1 MTERLRLAYREST
14 VFTTALRRQA
24 EAFRAVRPEVRVELV
39 GHDLPELYGALVAG
53 DGCDSGDWDAFLCCT
68 DWLPPL
74 MAGRRLNPL
83 DGFLAA
89 DPPPDWPAGWSRSLR
104 ELATAEGRTYGIP
117 YHDGPEMFMYRADL
131 FDDPAEQRRFS
142 EKSGYPLAAPRTW
155 SQFLDVARHFTR
167 PADDLYG
174 CVLAALPDGHNNVY
188 DFLIQLWSRGGRV
201 LDGRRATFADAAGVA
216 ALTYLR
222 ELAFVHR
229 VTQPDPMAYESVGS
243 GEYYAT
249 GRAAMMWN
257 WFGYAV
263 MAELP
268 GSAVRGRNRYAL
280 IPRGEG
286 PGGRHV
292 SLSVFWVL
300 TIPRGAP
307 QPELAWEFLR
317 HTATAEMDLVTA
329 YAGATG
335 CRLSTWRDPRVRERF
350 PCYSLI
356 ERTHE
361 SVEMMPA
368 IPEYPEINE
377 VLNVALDAAYTGV
390 RPVEHALADAAA
402 RTDAILAR

>member
-1 MTERLRLAYREST
+1 MAERLRLAYREST
-14 VFTTALRRQA
+14 VFTNALRRQA
-24 EAFRAVRPEVRVELV
+24 EAFQAARPEVTIELV
-39 GHDLPELYGALVAG
+39 GHDLPELYEGLVAG
-53 DGCDSGDWDAFLCCT
+53 DGCDSGEWDAFLCCT

-74 MAGRRLNPL
+74 MAGRRLSGL

-89 DPPPDWPAGWSRSLR
+89 DPPPDWPDGWSPSLR
-104 ELATAEGRTYGIP
+104 GLPTGPDGVTYGIP
-117 YHDGPEMFMYRADL
+117 YHDGPELFMYRADL
-131 FDDPAEQRRFS
+131 FDDPAERRRFADTY
-142 EKSGYPLAAPRTW
+142 GYPLAAPRTW

-167 PADDLYG
+167 PAEALYG
-174 CVLAALPDGHNNVY
+174 CVLGAKPDGHNNVY

-201 LDGRRATFADAAGVA
+201 LDGQRAAFAGAAGRE
-216 ALTYLR
+216 ALSYLR

-229 VTQPDPMAYESVGS
+229 LTQPDPRAYESVGS

-263 MAELP
+263 LAELP
-268 GSAVRGRNRYAL
+268 TSAVRGRNRYAL
-280 IPRGEG
+280 IPRGDG

-300 TIPRGAP
+300 TIPRGSR
-307 QPELAWEFLR
+307 QPEAAWQFLR
-317 HTATAEMDLVTA
+317 HAATPEMDLVTA
-329 YAGATG
+329 HEGATG
-335 CRLSTWRDPRVRERF
+335 CRLSTWRDPAVRERF

-356 ERTHE
+356 EQQP
-361 SVEMMPA
+361 VETLPA

-377 VLNVALDAAYTGV
+377 VLNVEIDAAYTGAKS
-390 RPVEHALADAAA
+390 VEQALADAAE

>member
-1 MTERLRLAYREST
+1 MAERLRLAYREST
-14 VFTTALRRQA
+14 VFTGALRRQV
-24 EAFRAVRPEVRVELV
+24 EAFRGLRPDVEIELV
-39 GHDLPELYGALVAG
+39 GHDLPELYRGLVAG
-53 DGCDSGDWDAFLCCT
+53 DSAGWDVFLCCT

-74 MAGRRLNPL
+74 MADRRLHGL

-104 ELATAEGRTYGIP
+104 GLPTGPDGVTYGIP

-131 FDDPAEQRRFS
+131 FEDPAEQRRFADMY
-142 EKSGYPLAAPRTW
+142 GYPLAAPRTW

-167 PADDLYG
+167 PAHDLYG
-174 CVLAALPDGHNNVY
+174 CVLGAKPDGHNNVY

-201 LDGRRATFADAAGVA
+201 LAGRRAAFADAAGRE
-216 ALTYLR
+216 ALRYLR

-229 VTQPDPMAYESVGS
+229 VTQPDPRAYESVGS

-263 MAELP
+263 LAELP
-268 GSAVRGRNRYAL
+268 GSAVRGLNRYAL
-280 IPRGEG
+280 IPRGDG
-286 PGGRHV
+286 PAGRHV

-300 TIPRGAP
+300 AIPGGSRT
-307 QPELAWEFLR
+307 PELAWKFLR
-317 HTATAEMDLVTA
+317 HAATPEMDLVTA
-329 YAGATG
+329 HEGATG
-335 CRLSTWRDPRVRERF
+335 CRLSTWRDPQVRQRF

-356 ERTHE
+356 EQTHE
-361 SVEMMPA
+361 SVETMPA

-377 VLNVALDAAYTGV
+377 VLNVEIDAAYTGAK
-390 RPVEHALADAAA
+390 RVEQALADAAA
-402 RTDAILAR
+402 RTDAILGR